1 MLSTCS
7 PLHAKLEDSLREG
20 HYIPLPKEG
29 QLRIDDALSEME
41 AMDYREWNDEP
52 LKSHREFFILGS
64 VIYFRKYLLASHL
77 AKSEL
82 LDIEAFLRTNAI
94 FLLIENRPVREL
106 IVWQEIHPNSMINDN
121 FDLNQINNPNQSSRW
136 FLTIVARGQLCMAV
150 ILESRYL
157 DPEGISST
165 TTSDYIGPSRFYI
178 EEIQD
183 TLDHL
188 QMDGVENL
196 ANMWLNANKRPET
209 LLFKED
215 PASCAASPAS
225 VNALNTNAT
234 PSSSTSAVEA
244 LAMNLKNTEVIS
256 ILKRRNNSSE
266 NVNDNNNLKYTN
278 SMLTTASGGS
288 PSINSQTF
296 SDSSLQK
303 YNEDDEESDSDWD
316 GFPVRFNKFT
326 YLVNDTQFLVSHLF
340 QESHRSSSGF
350 DMSEMTSTFFREIS
364 DVLYSK

>member
-1 MLSTCS
+1 MLSSFS

-52 LKSHREFFILGS
+52 LKSHREFYILGS

-106 IVWQEIHPNSMINDN
+106 IIWQEIYPKSMINDN
-121 FDLNQINNPNQSSRW
+121 FGLNEIINSNKSSRW

-157 DPEGISST
+157 DPEGISSS

-188 QMDGVENL
+188 QIDGVENL

-215 PASCAASPAS
+215 QASCAALP
-225 VNALNTNAT
+225 VNLNTLNTSAT
-234 PSSSTSAVEA
+234 TSSSTSTVEA
-244 LAMNLKNTEVIS
+244 IAMNLKNTEVIS

-266 NVNDNNNLKYTN
+266 NVSDNNLKCTN

-303 YNEDDEESDSDWD
+303 YNEDDDESDSDWD
-316 GFPVRFNKFT
+316 GFPVSFYK
-326 YLVNDTQFLVSHLF
+326 YLL
-340 QESHRSSSGF
+340 
-350 DMSEMTSTFFREIS
+350 M
-364 DVLYSK
+364 